1 MMTLTTL
8 TTLTTF
14 AVDKNTAV
22 GQNVFTL
29 AFTCSAKC
37 HIEKPQT
44 VVRSGPILTLMTD
57 DSEDSEDFED
67 SDNSANSDDYDNGDD
82 FDNIKYFQLRFCLF
96 TKFVRL
102 AYTFL

>member
-44 VVRSGPILTLMTD
+44 IVGGGPILTLMTD

-67 SDNSANSDDYDNGDD
+67 SDNSDNSVDSD
-82 FDNIKYFQLRFCLF
+82 K
-96 TKFVRL
+96 
-102 AYTFL
+102 

>member
-22 GQNVFTL
+22 GQNVFPL
-29 AFTCSAKC
+29 AFTYSAKC
-37 HIEKPQT
+37 HIENPQT

-57 DSEDSEDFED
+57 DSEDSEYFED
-67 SDNSANSDDYDNGDD
+67 SDNSDNSDDYDECGDYDNVDD
-82 FDNIKYFQLRFCLF
+82 FDNIKYFNNID
-96 TKFVRL
+96 
-102 AYTFL
+102 Y

>member
-1 MMTLTTL
+1 MHIYHQRYPRLVWFHLMMTLTTL

-29 AFTCSAKC
+29 AFTYSAKC

-57 DSEDSEDFED
+57 DSEDFED
-67 SDNSANSDDYDNGDD
+67 SDNSDNSVNSDEYVDYD
-82 FDNIKYFQLRFCLF
+82 
-96 TKFVRL
+96 
-102 AYTFL
+102 